1 MVWVCFQSFLSFSIF
16 LPQDNVRFLRVVQL
30 VSCNESL
37 VMHIFKDQVP
47 PPAAG
52 LHIVIGVEVRR
63 RVGQACK
70 DGTLHEGELLRFNAD
85 ISATL
90 LMPVEWLPKKV
101 VLNTSQ
107 ESLLFWNI
115 WPLDDE
121 GEASFP

>member
-1 MVWVCFQSFLSFSIF
+1 M
-16 LPQDNVRFLRVVQL
+16 VQL

-52 LHIVIGVEVRR
+52 FHIVIGVEVRR

-70 DGTLHEGELLRFNAD
+70 DGTLHEGELLRFNAEV
-85 ISATL
+85 ISRGSSDACRVVT
-90 LMPVEWLPKKV
+90 KKSCIKIH
-101 VLNTSQ
+101 LKN
-107 ESLLFWNI
+107 LFFGI
-115 WPLDDE
+115 PGFDDE